1 VVIVL
6 FVVKE
11 MLWSMEYSMCVSFSS
26 AVAMSAALSLS
37 SGRVS
42 LSSLELNSGIVGKVV
57 VLMGVV
63 VGVVVVGVAIVVVV
77 GSLLGGVDEVVGAV
91 GLDGLMTEA
100 VASMGDGFAAIFAC
114 IVADIV
120 LNTSF
125 KAFLVDRAV
134 DQNCGVQTREKTRM
148 QTAIIFKGPI
158 NGPSKSGDVV
168 GVFFFFRPIF
178 LVD

>member
-1 VVIVL
+1 
-6 FVVKE
+6 
-11 MLWSMEYSMCVSFSS
+11 MCVSFSS

-63 VGVVVVGVAIVVVV
+63 RVLMGVVVGGVVGGVVVGVAIVVVV
-77 GSLLGGVDEVVGAV
+77 GSLLGGVDGVMGAV

-168 GVFFFFRPIF
+168 GGFFFFRPIF

>member
-1 VVIVL
+1 
-6 FVVKE
+6 
-11 MLWSMEYSMCVSFSS
+11 MCVSFSS

-42 LSSLELNSGIVGKVV
+42 LSSLELNGGIVGKVV

-63 VGVVVVGVAIVVVV
+63 RVLMGVVVGGVVVGVAIVVVV
-77 GSLLGGVDEVVGAV
+77 GSLLGGVDGVMGAV

-168 GVFFFFRPIF
+168 GGFFFFRPIF

>member
-1 VVIVL
+1 
-6 FVVKE
+6 
-11 MLWSMEYSMCVSFSS
+11 
-26 AVAMSAALSLS
+26 
-37 SGRVS
+37 
-42 LSSLELNSGIVGKVV
+42 
-57 VLMGVV
+57 
-63 VGVVVVGVAIVVVV
+63 V
-77 GSLLGGVDEVVGAV
+77 GSLLGGVDGVMGAV

-100 VASMGDGFAAIFAC
+100 VASMGGGFAAIFAC

>member
-1 VVIVL
+1 
-6 FVVKE
+6 
-11 MLWSMEYSMCVSFSS
+11 MCVSFSS

-63 VGVVVVGVAIVVVV
+63 RVLMGVVVGGVVVAIVVV
-77 GSLLGGVDEVVGAV
+77 GSLLGGVDGVMGAV

-168 GVFFFFRPIF
+168 GGFFFFRPIF

>member
-1 VVIVL
+1 
-6 FVVKE
+6 
-11 MLWSMEYSMCVSFSS
+11 MEYSMCVSFSS

-63 VGVVVVGVAIVVVV
+63 RVLRGVAGVVVGGVVVGVAIVVVV
-77 GSLLGGVDEVVGAV
+77 GSLLGGVDGVMGAV

-168 GVFFFFRPIF
+168 GGFFFFRPIF

>member
-1 VVIVL
+1 
-6 FVVKE
+6 
-11 MLWSMEYSMCVSFSS
+11 MEYSMCVSFSS

-63 VGVVVVGVAIVVVV
+63 RVLMGVVVGGVVGGVVVGVAIVVVV
-77 GSLLGGVDEVVGAV
+77 GSLLGGVDGVMGAV

-168 GVFFFFRPIF
+168 GGFFFFRPI

>member
-1 VVIVL
+1 
-6 FVVKE
+6 
-11 MLWSMEYSMCVSFSS
+11 M
-26 AVAMSAALSLS
+26 A
-37 SGRVS
+37 G
-42 LSSLELNSGIVGKVV
+42 
-57 VLMGVV
+57 
-63 VGVVVVGVAIVVVV
+63 VVVGVAIVVVV
-77 GSLLGGVDEVVGAV
+77 GSLLGGVDGVMGAV

-168 GVFFFFRPIF
+168 GGFFFFRPIF

>member
-1 VVIVL
+1 
-6 FVVKE
+6 
-11 MLWSMEYSMCVSFSS
+11 
-26 AVAMSAALSLS
+26 
-37 SGRVS
+37 
-42 LSSLELNSGIVGKVV
+42 
-57 VLMGVV
+57 MGVV
-63 VGVVVVGVAIVVVV
+63 VGVVVGGVVVGVAIVVVV
-77 GSLLGGVDEVVGAV
+77 GSLLGGVDGVMGAV

-168 GVFFFFRPIF
+168 GGFFFFRPIF
-178 LVD
+178 SVDGSTRGGDVATRKKVFEATHHAKRPRFIRPPHSTNLQ